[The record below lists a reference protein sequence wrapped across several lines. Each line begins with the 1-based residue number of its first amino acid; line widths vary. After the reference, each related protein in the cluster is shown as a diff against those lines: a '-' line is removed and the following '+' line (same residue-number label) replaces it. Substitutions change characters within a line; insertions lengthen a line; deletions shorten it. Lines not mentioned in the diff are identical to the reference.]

1 MSERNGN
8 GSVSTSTAEIPVV
21 RPGGGTATS
30 AEPAPAKA
38 ASTKATSAKAAS
50 AKAASVKAEPPVDPS
65 EAAAGAAPVAHAT
78 SPVTVRPAPRLPRR
92 GPLTVMGPW
101 APVAGA
107 GLGLLLGVVAVLL
120 LHGTAHTFQERL
132 ALVLVVVGLGMLG
145 TGGTLLADE
154 VRMLRQQAR
163 DAVVRPGLV
172 EATAGLLN
180 GLTPARLLVL
190 VSAFVLFLAAFVSR

>member
-1 MSERNGN
+1 MSERNGS
-8 GSVSTSTAEIPVV
+8 GPSGTAEIPMV
-21 RPGGGTATS
+21 RPGGGTTTESMPVPPEPAA
-30 AEPAPAKA
+30 AEENVAAVVDPAPAAHA
-38 ASTKATSAKAAS
+38 A
-50 AKAASVKAEPPVDPS
+50 
-65 EAAAGAAPVAHAT
+65 AHAT
-78 SPVTVRPAPRLPRR
+78 APVSVRPTPRIPRR

-107 GLGLLLGVVAVLL
+107 GLGLVLGLVTVLL
-120 LHGTAHTFQERL
+120 LVGSAHTFQERL
-132 ALVLVVVGLGMLG
+132 ALALVVVGLGILG

-163 DAVVRPGLV
+163 DAAVRPGVV

-180 GLTPARLLVL
+180 GLTPARLLVT